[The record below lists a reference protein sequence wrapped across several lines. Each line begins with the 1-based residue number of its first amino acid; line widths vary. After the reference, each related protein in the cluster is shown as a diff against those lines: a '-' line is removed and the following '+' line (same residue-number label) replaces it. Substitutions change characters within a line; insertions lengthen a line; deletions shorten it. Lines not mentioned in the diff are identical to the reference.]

1 MKVVR
6 HYANLSPID
15 RGAVIALGNFDGVH
29 LGHQAVLD
37 AARREARSLG
47 TPFGVLVFEPHPR
60 EFFRPE
66 GEDFRLT
73 PMPVKTRLLAARGAD
88 IVYALPFDTEMAAK
102 LAQEFVLD
110 VLVKGLQIVHAVTGA
125 DFRFGRGRAGDAAVL
140 GYMGEMEGF
149 GTALVR
155 SVLGPHG
162 EISSTRIR
170 ELLHHGK
177 PEEAAKLLGRPWT
190 VQGRV
195 RPGDQRGRTIGFP
208 TVNLA
213 LDGYL
218 KPALG
223 IYAIKVE
230 VLDGN
235 FAGRVF
241 DGVGYVGKRPT
252 FGKTDII
259 LEANLF
265 DFSGD
270 LYNSEIA
277 VEMRHFIRYDQKFD
291 NVDALKA
298 QMAKDAEQAR
308 KLLATEGDQPTLL

>member
-6 HYANLSPID
+6 QYNSLSPKD
-15 RGAVIALGNFDGVH
+15 RGLVVALGNFDGIH
-29 LGHQAVLD
+29 LGHQAVLS
-37 AARREARSLG
+37 AAKREALG
-47 TPFGVLVFEPHPR
+47 LGVPFGVLVFEPHPR
-60 EFFRPE
+60 EFFRPD

-73 PMPVKTRLLAARGAD
+73 PMPVKARVLASLGAD
-88 IVYALPFDTEMAAK
+88 VVYALPFDTDMAAK
-102 LAQEFVLD
+102 LAQEFVID
-110 VLVKGLQIVHAVTGA
+110 VLVKGLQIVHAVVGE

-149 GTALVR
+149 GA
-155 SVLGPHG
+155 SVVKPVMSARG
-162 EISSTRIR
+162 EISSTHIR
-170 ELLHHGK
+170 ELLRHGK
-177 PEEAAKLLGRPWT
+177 PEEAAKMLGRSWM

-208 TVNLA
+208 TANLA

-218 KPALG
+218 KPASG

-230 VLDGN
+230 VLSGTY
-235 FAGRVF
+235 AGRHF
-241 DGVGYVGKRPT
+241 DGVGYVGMRPT

-270 LYNSEIA
+270 LYDAEIS
-277 VEMRHFIRYDQKFD
+277 VEMRNFIRYDQKFD
-291 NVDALKA
+291 GVEALMA
-298 QMAKDAEQAR
+298 QMAKDAERAR
-308 KLLATEGDQPTLL
+308 ALLASN

>member
-6 HYANLSPID
+6 QYNSLSPKD
-15 RGAVIALGNFDGVH
+15 RGAVVALGNFDGVH
-29 LGHQAVLD
+29 LGHQAVL
-37 AARREARSLG
+37 AAAKREALG
-47 TPFGVLVFEPHPR
+47 LGVPFAVLVFEPHPR

-73 PMPVKTRLLAARGAD
+73 PMPVKARVLASLGAD

-102 LAQEFVLD
+102 LAQEFVID
-110 VLVKGLQIVHAVTGA
+110 VLVNGLQIVHAVVGE
-125 DFRFGRGRAGDAAVL
+125 DFRFGRGRSGDAAVL

-149 GTALVR
+149 GTSFVKPIIGAE
-155 SVLGPHG
+155 G
-162 EISSTRIR
+162 EISSTHIR
-170 ELLHHGK
+170 DLLRHGK
-177 PEEAAKLLGRPWT
+177 PEEAAKMLGRSWAI
-190 VQGRV
+190 QGRV

-208 TVNLA
+208 TANLT

-218 KPALG
+218 KPAFG

-230 VLDGN
+230 VLSGSY
-235 FAGRVF
+235 AGMHY

-265 DFSGD
+265 DFKGD
-270 LYNSEIA
+270 LYDAEIS
-277 VEMRHFIRYDQKFD
+277 VDMRAFIRYDQKFD
-291 NVDALKA
+291 GVDALMA
-298 QMAKDAEQAR
+298 QMAKDAERAR
-308 KLLATEGDQPTLL
+308 ALLASD

>member
-6 HYANLSPID
+6 QFTHLAPVD
-15 RGAVIALGNFDGVH
+15 RGAVVALGNFDGVH
-29 LGHQAVLD
+29 LGHQAVLV
-37 AARREARSLG
+37 AARRVALG
-47 TPFGVLVFEPHPR
+47 LGVPFGVLVFEPHPR

-66 GEDFRLT
+66 DEDFRLT
-73 PMPVKTRLLAARGAD
+73 PMAVKSRLFAALGAD
-88 IVYALPFDTEMAAK
+88 ITYALPFDTEMASK
-102 LAQEFVLD
+102 LAPEFVID
-110 VLVKGLQIVHAVTGA
+110 VLVKGLQAVHAVVGE

-140 GYMGEMEGF
+140 SYMGEMEGF
-149 GTALVR
+149 GTTLVKP
-155 SVLGPHG
+155 VMGPEG

-170 ELLHHGK
+170 DLLRHGK
-177 PEEAAKLLGRPWT
+177 PEEAAKMLGHPWA

-195 RPGDQRGRTIGFP
+195 RQGDQRGRTIGYP

-223 IYAIKVE
+223 IYAVKVE
-230 VLDGN
+230 ILSGS
-235 FAGRVF
+235 FAGKTF

-259 LEANLF
+259 LEAHLF
-265 DFSGD
+265 DFKGD
-270 LYNSEIA
+270 LYDAEVS

-291 NVDALKA
+291 GIEPLKA
-298 QMAKDAEQAR
+298 QMAKDEAR
-308 KLLATEGDQPTLL
+308 ARALLASD

>member
-6 HYANLSPID
+6 QYNSLSPKD
-15 RGAVIALGNFDGVH
+15 RGAVVALGNFDGVH
-29 LGHQAVLD
+29 LGHQAVL
-37 AARREARSLG
+37 AAAKREALG
-47 TPFGVLVFEPHPR
+47 LGVPFAVLVFEPHPR

-73 PMPVKTRLLAARGAD
+73 PMPVKARVLASLGAD

-102 LAQEFVLD
+102 LAQEFVID
-110 VLVKGLQIVHAVTGA
+110 VLVNGLQIVHAVVGE
-125 DFRFGRGRAGDAAVL
+125 DFRFGRGRSGDAAVL

-149 GTALVR
+149 GTSFVKPIIGAE
-155 SVLGPHG
+155 G
-162 EISSTRIR
+162 EISSTHIR
-170 ELLHHGK
+170 DLLRHGK
-177 PEEAAKLLGRPWT
+177 PEEAAKMLGRSWAI
-190 VQGRV
+190 QGRV

-208 TVNLA
+208 TANLT

-218 KPALG
+218 KPAFG

-230 VLDGN
+230 VLSGSY
-235 FAGRVF
+235 AGMHY

-265 DFSGD
+265 DFKGD
-270 LYNSEIA
+270 LYDAEIS
-277 VEMRHFIRYDQKFD
+277 VDMRAFIRYDQKFD
-291 NVDALKA
+291 GVEALTA
-298 QMAKDAEQAR
+298 QMARDAERAR
-308 KLLATEGDQPTLL
+308 ALLASD

>member
-6 HYANLSPID
+6 QYNSLSPRD

-29 LGHQAVLD
+29 LGHQAVL
-37 AARREARSLG
+37 AAAKREALG
-47 TPFGVLVFEPHPR
+47 LGVPFGVLVFEPHPR
-60 EFFRPE
+60 EFFRPD

-73 PMPVKTRLLAARGAD
+73 PMPVKARVFQSLGAD
-88 IVYALPFDTEMAAK
+88 IVYGLPFDTEMAAK
-102 LAQEFVLD
+102 LAQEFVAD
-110 VLVKGLQIVHAVTGA
+110 VLIKGLQIVHAVTGE
-125 DFRFGRGRAGDAAVL
+125 DFRFGRGRSGDAAVL

-149 GTALVR
+149 GTTLVR
-155 SVLGPHG
+155 PVLGPEG

-170 ELLHHGK
+170 DLLRHGK
-177 PEEAAKLLGRPWT
+177 PEEAAKMLGRSWAI
-190 VQGRV
+190 QGRV

-208 TVNLA
+208 TANLA

-218 KPALG
+218 KPAFG

-230 VLDGN
+230 VLTGA
-235 FAGRVF
+235 FAGKRY

-265 DFSGD
+265 DFKGD
-270 LYNSEIA
+270 LYDADIS
-277 VEMRHFIRYDQKFD
+277 VEMKNFIRYDQKFEG
-291 NVDALKA
+291 VEALMA
-298 QMAKDAEQAR
+298 QMNKDAEKAR
-308 KLLATEGDQPTLL
+308 DLLASD